1 MKKNRI
7 GLLTGGGDCAGLNSA
22 LKWVVKTAL
31 DERLARDRG
40 IHFEVWG
47 IRDGFKGLACENPLK
62 PDPDEH
68 IIKLDEEI
76 VRTWDRY
83 GGTMLG
89 TSRYSPY
96 DIKHQKSD
104 LVIKNI
110 EKLGLEVLIVIGGNG
125 TLSIASR
132 LSQAGVNVIGIPKTI
147 DHDLP
152 ETDYTLGFDT
162 ALNVIVEEVDRLR
175 TTAGSHKRI
184 FVIETMGRNAGWLAL
199 EGGEACGAYMT
210 LIPEYDFDFARVNEL
225 IMEGKRKGARY
236 EIILASE
243 GAKPKNSQQIVKSS
257 ELDGF
262 GQKAL
267 GGIAEYVASEI
278 HNTTGL
284 ECRSII
290 LSHLQRGGSP
300 SALDRKMGRYFGIAA
315 VEMAV
320 MGTYGHMVT
329 HKNGVIT
336 SHSLKDIIGRLNLV
350 DTKTQYDS
358 DRYGGRRSVLNQSTK
373 IQSGLWK

>member
-1 MKKNRI
+1 MKKYRI

-22 LKWVVKTAL
+22 MKWVVKTAL
-31 DERLARDRG
+31 DERLARERG
-40 IHFEVWG
+40 IHYEVLG

-68 IIKLDEEI
+68 VIKLDEEI

-96 DIKHQKSD
+96 DAKYQQSD
-104 LVIKNI
+104 LVIHNI
-110 EKLGLEVLIVIGGNG
+110 DKLGLEVLIVIGGNG

-132 LSQAGVNVIGIPKTI
+132 LSQAGVNIIGIPKTI
-147 DHDLP
+147 DRDLP

-184 FVIETMGRNAGWLAL
+184 FIIETMGRNAGWLAL

-210 LIPEYDFDFARVNEL
+210 LIPEYDFDFNRVYEL

-236 EIILASE
+236 EIILAAE
-243 GAKPKNSQQIVKSS
+243 GAKPRNAQQVVKSA

-267 GGIAEYVASEI
+267 GGIAEYVASQI
-278 HNTTGL
+278 HETTGQ
-284 ECRSII
+284 ETRSLV

-315 VEMAV
+315 VELAV
-320 MGTYGHMVT
+320 MGNYGQMVT
-329 HKNGVIT
+329 HQKGAIT
-336 SHSLKDIIGRLNLV
+336 SHSLKGIVGRLNLV
-350 DTKTQYDS
+350 DTKNQYDA
-358 DRYGGRRSVLNQSTK
+358 DRYGGRRSVLPQTFK
-373 IQSGLWK
+373 MPGGLFK